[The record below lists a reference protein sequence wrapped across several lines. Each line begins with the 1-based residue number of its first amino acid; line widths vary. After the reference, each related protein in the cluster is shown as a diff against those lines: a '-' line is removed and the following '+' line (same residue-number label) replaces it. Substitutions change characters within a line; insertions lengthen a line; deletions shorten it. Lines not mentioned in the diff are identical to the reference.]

1 MFLSLLR
8 QFSVLLIAILLVT
21 AYPAPAQ
28 AAKSEVA
35 GWIPWWQAEMGIES
49 ATKNIRKLT
58 TIYPFVYEVSSTG
71 TIIAKS
77 NLNNKSWQKLFK
89 LAKKKRVTVI
99 PTIAWFDGAN
109 IHSVLSDKERRANHI
124 DEIVKLVKEGDFDG
138 INIDYEQKLAS
149 TINHFSDFLSE
160 LDKAL
165 GRKLLTCAIEAR
177 TPPDS
182 KYKVIPSVIEYAN
195 DYKKIGEYCDRIE
208 IMAYDQQRAD
218 LKLNSERAGVP
229 YMPVADIDW
238 VEKVLKLALL
248 DIPADKVYLGVPT
261 YGRAW
266 DVQVSPDWYRDY
278 KKVASLNVPRI
289 NELAKEYNVSKGRA
303 VGGEMV
309 LSYFPLTS
317 PYKVLTA
324 LPVPTKT
331 PAGYENAAR
340 ALMFANYIKQEV
352 PVRFVSYSDA
362 GAVMDKVKLANK
374 YKIAGIALFKIDGEE
389 DGDIWKKF

>member
-1 MFLSLLR
+1 MFLSLPR
-8 QFSVLLIAILLVT
+8 QFLVLLIAILLVT